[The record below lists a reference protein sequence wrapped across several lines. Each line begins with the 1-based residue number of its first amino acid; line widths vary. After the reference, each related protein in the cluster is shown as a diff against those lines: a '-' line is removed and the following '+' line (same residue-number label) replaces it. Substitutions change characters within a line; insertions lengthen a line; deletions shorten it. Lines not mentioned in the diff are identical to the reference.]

1 MLNQK
6 ISSLRNS
13 SKANDF
19 QGVRFTV
26 VYHDVSIK

>member
-6 ISSLRNS
+6 ISLLRNS

-19 QGVRFTV
+19 QGVRLTI
-26 VYHDVSIK
+26 VYYDVTIK